1 MRRRGLDLESKT
13 KIKLLEKMSEHQGR
27 LRWRQSS
34 TEMFLPVVRCGNG
47 HELVRTNMNCLWIC
61 NGRGCQYTLHTF
73 TSEDMHWRCQ
83 RCDYD
88 LCSDC
93 HHASRPRPLYR
104 SESPISGFIAAN
116 RLDAKAAAAVRNC
129 GENMRQELMRRKFDK
144 KYNPSSAVM
153 ACMRKIKNKIPL
165 RRVSRSPCRHSKSRS
180 RSRSPVQFAAPVCV
194 AQFDSIIDISS
205 DDEEKILLTTDPY
218 MQQGPV
224 SR

>member
-1 MRRRGLDLESKT
+1 MPQKAS
-13 KIKLLEKMSEHQGR
+13 HQGR

-34 TEMFLPVVRCGNG
+34 PEMFLPIVRCGNG

-93 HHASRPRPLYR
+93 HHASRPSRIYR
-104 SESPISGFIAAN
+104 SESRIYGFIAAN

-129 GENMRQELMRRKFDK
+129 GENTQQELLRRKFDK
-144 KYNPSSAVM
+144 MNNPSAAVM
-153 ACMRKIKNKIPL
+153 ACMLRIKRKIPLPCFPRARSDTRL

-180 RSRSPVQFAAPVCV
+180 RSRSPVQFAAPVSV
-194 AQFDSIIDISS
+194 IDIDSS
-205 DDEEKILLTTDPY
+205 DDEEKFLLTTDPY
-218 MQQGPV
+218 MEQHV
-224 SR
+224 SV